1 MPKDIEEVLRNLT
14 SSQQEECGKMVVEFT
29 GRAMQSLIAM
39 SASEAE
45 AEASAEKI
53 ADSAVTIAT
62 ATVFAL
68 LAYMKD

>member
-39 SASEAE
+39 SANEAE
-45 AEASAEKI
+45 AEASAERI